1 MTGLSTLFRRYRAAR
16 GGNIAITT
24 ALTAPLVILS
34 LGLGV
39 DFGAMALQKRQAQNA
54 ADLAAIVAAAR
65 PSDAEEIVAEH
76 FLANNLNIL
85 VRRSDGLLTPR
96 GDLLALDSR
105 TQPLYDGIAVV
116 ERGRYVADPTAA
128 VGQRFVADATPADA
142 VRVVIEEPAKTYF
155 SGLFASAP
163 SLAVRGTASAQKYA
177 AFSLGSRLASVQ
189 DGLANAILGGL
200 LGTKITLKAMDYR
213 ALADLDVNLLKT
225 MDTLATDL
233 KLTALTYDELLKT
246 DITYGQL
253 LTALGKTTGITPN
266 VQAILNT
273 LGKSLGK
280 TALKLRLERLAHLGS
295 IGNNLVGSN
304 DNLSVT
310 ASVLE
315 LVNAAAV
322 AANGGNQIAVDL
334 GAGIPGL
341 AEVKLKVAIG
351 EPMVDTP
358 AIRVGGVNSMVR
370 TAQTRLTLDTS
381 INGLAILAGLK
392 IHVPLYIEVA
402 SAEARL
408 ADIRCTGHGSAD
420 ATVAVDV
427 VPAVAEVALGDVNPN
442 AFQNFSSTPR
452 VTETRIVDS
461 LLLKIWAK
469 AHVTAG
475 NLQPTRMS
483 FSASEIAAHQ
493 LKTVSTRNTL
503 TSLVT
508 TLLKNLDLRIDL
520 LGLPL
525 ATNANV
531 QSALASAL
539 APVTAPIDELL
550 YNTLLLLG
558 VRVGEADVRVSAVRC
573 SNPVLVQ

>member
-200 LGTKITLKAMDYR
+200 LGTKISLKAMDYR

-246 DITYGQL
+246 
-253 LTALGKTTGITPN
+253 LGKTTGITPN

-469 AHVTAG
+469 AHVTAA

-558 VRVGEADVRVSAVRC
+558 MRVGEADVRVSAVRC